1 MKKIIAAILL
11 CATLCV
17 MFIGCAQGTYNG
29 PAETVIITVPAET
42 NNGGGV
48 GLVVDK
54 DAADDKLETEAEKVD
69 GIAIPGWGAL
79 TIPAGQTE
87 NIVANFNNPSE
98 NAGKYYLTFEL
109 SLLNADGSKGEV
121 LYKSNLIE
129 PGKYI
134 QTIKLNRALEAGE
147 YEANMF
153 VQPYKMSDKT
163 PTNNLNSKMKLIVVS
178 PKSAS

>member
-11 CATLCV
+11 CVVVSV
-17 MFIGCAQGTYNG
+17 MLISCAPQYIYVEKPG
-29 PAETVIITVPAET
+29 

-48 GLVVDK
+48 GLIVDTGAK
-54 DAADDKLETEAEKVD
+54 DSALQTEPQKVD

-79 TIPAGQTE
+79 TIPAGQKD

-98 NAGKYYLTFEL
+98 NAGKYYLTIEL
-109 SLLNADGSKGEV
+109 SLINADGTKGEV
-121 LYKSNLIE
+121 LYKSGLVE
-129 PGKYI
+129 PGKYV
-134 QTIKLNRALEAGE
+134 QTITLNKALEAGE

-153 VQPYKMSDKT
+153 VQPYKMSDRT
-163 PTNNLNSKMKLIVVS
+163 PTNNLNSKMKLIVVN